1 MWQVGMS
8 LIHTQSFTDTLP
20 EMQVNEMHDLCDKR
34 NKLFSF
40 LESHQNKHNSVKYEV
55 LENAC

>member
-1 MWQVGMS
+1 MKLSMWQVGMS

-40 LESHQNKHNSVKYEV
+40 LESHQNKHNSVK
-55 LENAC
+55 